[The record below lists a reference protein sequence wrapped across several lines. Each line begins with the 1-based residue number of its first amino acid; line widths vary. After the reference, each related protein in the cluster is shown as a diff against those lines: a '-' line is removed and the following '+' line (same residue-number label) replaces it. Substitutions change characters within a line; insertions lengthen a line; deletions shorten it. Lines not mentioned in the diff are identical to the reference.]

1 MRPSTFLDVDAG
13 ERGETFTLHGAE
25 ARHAIAAQRIAVGEI
40 VDIVDGAGVRLRS
53 RVAGIRGTDQL
64 DLIVEQRSEELPA
77 PIQVTVVQPL
87 IKDADLAVDQLTQV
101 GVDQIIPWQAQHC
114 VVHWRGDR
122 VAKGHT
128 KWVNAMQQAAKQSR
142 RARWPHI
149 APLASTAQIQALV
162 AAADLACVLEADA
175 ATPIRDLDLPA
186 AGSVVLIV
194 GPEGGLSPAEES
206 AFELAAP
213 VRLGAQVLRSSL
225 AGAAAVL
232 ALDAHLTGSAD
243 V

>member
-1 MRPSTFLDVDAG
+1 VRPSTFLDVHAG
-13 ERGETFTLHGAE
+13 EHGETFTLHGAE

-40 VDIVDGAGVRLRS
+40 VDIVDGSGVRLRS
-53 RVAGIRGTDQL
+53 RVVGLRGNDQL
-64 DLIVEQRSEELPA
+64 DVIVEARTVEPPPPVL
-77 PIQVTVVQPL
+77 VTVVQPL
-87 IKDADLAVDQLTQV
+87 IKDGELAVDHLTQV

-122 VAKGHT
+122 AIKGHT

-142 RARWPHI
+142 RSRWPRI
-149 APLASTAQIQALV
+149 APLASTQQIQAVV

-175 ATPIRDLDLPA
+175 AMQLRDVTVPA
-186 AGSVVLIV
+186 TGSVVLVV

-206 AFELAAP
+206 AFGSATP
-213 VRLGAQVLRSSL
+213 VRLGAHVLRSSL

-232 ALDAHLTGSAD
+232 ALDAHLAGSAD